1 MEQTS
6 MTALICAFSR
16 AYHSEHKK
24 VKVYDDHVAK
34 ALLTDAIYQ
43 QVSNSLLEGI
53 QFFLPGFE
61 GTKEDALRCIVDQQL
76 SPLPLGRAAFA
87 EQSLQRA
94 AFVGI
99 RQYVILGA
107 GYDTFAYRQ
116 PAWAKH
122 LSIFELDHPNTAQA
136 KQRHLKDAS
145 IPIPKNLSFVATDL
159 TQESWP
165 CSLREQEGFSSK
177 SRSFCSLLGLVYY
190 LSKEAFSTLL
200 VSLSPLLPPGSSL
213 VFDYPEERYYT
224 EGAGGHTQKLAI
236 LAGAANEPMLASY
249 SYAEMEALLSKHGFL
264 IYEHLTPTDMTQ
276 QYFASY
282 NKANPTQAMTAL
294 DHVNYCLAVKQEV

>member
-165 CSLREQEGFSSK
+165 CSLREQEAFRARAEVFAAYLAWCIIYPK
-177 SRSFCSLLGLVYY
+177 KPFPPY
-190 LSKEAFSTLL
+190 LSPFLPCCPREAPL
-200 VSLSPLLPPGSSL
+200 SL
-213 VFDYPEERYYT
+213 T
-224 EGAGGHTQKLAI
+224 I
-236 LAGAANEPMLASY
+236 LRNGTTRKGLGDIRRNWPS
-249 SYAEMEALLSKHGFL
+249 
-264 IYEHLTPTDMTQ
+264 
-276 QYFASY
+276 
-282 NKANPTQAMTAL
+282 
-294 DHVNYCLAVKQEV
+294 